1 VVKLVVRKNSMR
13 FNSPNMKDNYYEYG
27 DEKGTIMAQIIDKFD
42 SLNLVINQH
51 FTILQAF
58 DLN

>member
-1 VVKLVVRKNSMR
+1 
-13 FNSPNMKDNYYEYG
+13 MKDNYYEYG